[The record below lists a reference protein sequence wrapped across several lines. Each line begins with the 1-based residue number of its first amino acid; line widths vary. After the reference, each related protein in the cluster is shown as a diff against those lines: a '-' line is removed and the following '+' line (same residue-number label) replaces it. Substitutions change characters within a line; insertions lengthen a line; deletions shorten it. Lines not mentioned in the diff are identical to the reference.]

1 MNIFFGFIIGGGR
14 VVLCRFLVV
23 TFLMIAGGQ
32 LFGQEQDFRSWWS
45 IDLRKDLTKK
55 LQAGL
60 DLGQRFENNSLGY
73 DRSLVTAGLEYEL
86 FNDFEIS
93 GGYRYIVYR
102 DMGLFDTKY
111 RIHGDVSYEVSL
123 SSFSFQ
129 LRERIQY
136 GFQDFSTIESYGANN
151 LTSRSR
157 LSAEYD
163 IFASPFTLFAS
174 YELFLGLNTSAG
186 VQIRDHRYKAGAEYK
201 LSIRSDLEL
210 GYMLNAEA
218 NRSSPLN
225 AHVLL
230 ISYSY
235 RL

>member
-1 MNIFFGFIIGGGR
+1 MNIFRGDIFGGDRVIFYRLSIIA
-14 VVLCRFLVV
+14 FL
-23 TFLMIAGGQ
+23 LLAGSQ

-45 IDLRKDLTKK
+45 IDLSKDLTKN
-55 LQAGL
+55 LQAEL
-60 DLGQRFENNSLGY
+60 ELGQRFQNNSLGY
-73 DRSLVTAGLEYEL
+73 ERSLVTAGLEYEL
-86 FNDFEIS
+86 INDFEIG
-93 GGYRYIVYR
+93 GGYRYIVYK
-102 DMGLFDTKY
+102 DDGLFTTKY
-111 RIHGDVSYEVSL
+111 RIHGDVRYEVSVY
-123 SSFSFQ
+123 SFSFQ

-136 GFQDFSTIESYGANN
+136 GFQDFNTIENYGSNN
-151 LTSRSR
+151 LTNRSR

-174 YELFLGLNTSAG
+174 YELFLGLNTSSG

-201 LSIRSDLEL
+201 LSMRSDLEL
-210 GYMLNAEA
+210 GYMFNAET